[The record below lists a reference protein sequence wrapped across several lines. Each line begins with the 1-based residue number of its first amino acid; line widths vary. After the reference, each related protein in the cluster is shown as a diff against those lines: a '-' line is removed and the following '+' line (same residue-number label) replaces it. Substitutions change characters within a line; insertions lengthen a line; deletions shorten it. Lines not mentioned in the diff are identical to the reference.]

1 MDRSVSFP
9 RVSPDGRFLM
19 VTLADHATF
28 PIWHQEADLWM
39 LDMQDGNKPVGLDA
53 LNSTSVESYHSW
65 SSNGRWIVFSSRRTD
80 GLHTR
85 PYIAYI
91 GADGSVGKPFV
102 LPQERGDFYR
112 ECMNSFNIP
121 ELVKG
126 KVETGR
132 YELIQKVL
140 DNEKEQVK
148 MNRINL
154 TE

>member
-1 MDRSVSFP
+1 MQ
-9 RVSPDGRFLM
+9 FLLLQKHLRQYFRL
-19 VTLADHATF
+19 VTFL
-28 PIWHQEADLWM
+28 
-39 LDMQDGNKPVGLDA
+39 
-53 LNSTSVESYHSW
+53 LN
-65 SSNGRWIVFSSRRTD
+65 ICSRRTD

-91 GADGSVGKPFV
+91 GADGTVGKPFV
-102 LPQERGDFYR
+102 LPQEKGDFYQ

-132 YELIQKVL
+132 YELIQKVYG
-140 DNEKEQVK
+140 NEKEQVK